1 MMKNNAERIIE
12 NLGLVAFN
20 SMQIQAQEA
29 IATNH
34 EVVLIAPRHANHVAQ
49 AV

>member
-20 SMQIQAQEA
+20 SMQIQAQEK
-29 IATNH
+29 
-34 EVVLIAPRHANHVAQ
+34 LLQ
-49 AV
+49 QMMKLY